1 MSKEPLENLIEAVL
15 FFKGGAVSVKELST
29 SIGVSE
35 SEIETYAESL
45 RMSLEGRGV
54 RLVREGNMLALA
66 TSPSAHELIEK
77 MRREELEG
85 PLGKAG
91 LETLAVVIFR
101 GPLSRSDI
109 EYVRGVNCTSILR
122 SLLIRGL
129 IERVDNPTDKRG
141 FLYRATPDLPAF
153 FGVGTISEL
162 PQFAETRAQIEA
174 IFTEREALKTES
186 ASELAKK
193 EEAGEALSTPL

>member
-1 MSKEPLENLIEAVL
+1 MPKEPLENQIEAVL
-15 FFKGGAVSVKELST
+15 FFKGGAVSIKELSA
-29 SIGVSE
+29 SIGIPE

-54 RLVREGNMLALA
+54 RLVRDGNMLALA
-66 TSPSAHELIEK
+66 TSPSSHELIEK

-91 LETLAVVIFR
+91 LETLAVIIYR
-101 GPLSRSDI
+101 GPLSRADI

-129 IERVDNPTDKRG
+129 IERVEHPKDKRS
-141 FLYRATPDLPAF
+141 FLYQTTAELPAF
-153 FGVGTISEL
+153 FGVSQLSEL

-174 IFTEREALKTES
+174 IFAERDA
-186 ASELAKK
+186 LAKK
-193 EEAGEALSTPL
+193 EEAGEAESIPT

>member
-1 MSKEPLENLIEAVL
+1 MPKEPLENLIEAVL
-15 FFKGGAVSVKELST
+15 FFKGGAVSIKELAV

-54 RLVREGNMLALA
+54 RLVRDGKTLALA
-66 TSPSAHELIEK
+66 TAPAAHELIEK

-91 LETLAVVIFR
+91 LETLAVIIFR
-101 GPLSRSDI
+101 GPLSRADI

-129 IERVDNPTDKRG
+129 IERIENPTDKRS
-141 FLYRATPDLPAF
+141 FHYRTTAELPAF
-153 FGVGTISEL
+153 FGVGQLSEL

-174 IFTEREALKTES
+174 IFAEREALMTES
-186 ASELAKK
+186 AKELAKK
-193 EEAGEALSTPL
+193 EETGEAESVTA